1 MEAAQVDAHSRPRG
15 DVQVESAALRECH
28 ELVIERVAQAVQESE
43 SAVFVAGDRVDQIV
57 TTAERQ
63 VADLEQLLEAL
74 DGSRDAPQGVVGLI
88 AQQDRTTQ
96 EFVGCMVDGLRRQ
109 NEAAT
114 GAASLTEDI
123 SRFAREIARISTEA
137 RLLTVNV
144 RIEAAHLGENGRTVA
159 VIATQIHDVS
169 RAIEVA
175 NRTITDLATSLAR
188 LLPKIADRSTQM
200 RSEADRFANALSEQA
215 ASMSDGV
222 TTLQVMM
229 SQAIHE
235 SRHRNEQVVRMAR
248 EALSSLQFQ
257 DPMSQELR
265 DLVLV
270 IEEIAARY
278 DIDCGPSAGVLRTMG
293 RDLPTAS
300 DDDVPEHGD
309 VMLF

>member
-1 MEAAQVDAHSRPRG
+1 MATALAERREDPMEPRRA
-15 DVQVESAALRECH
+15 ESAALRECH
-28 ELVIERVAQAVQESE
+28 TLLAERVAQAVQESE
-43 SAVFVAGDRVDQIV
+43 AGVYVAGDRVDKIV

-63 VADLEQLLEAL
+63 VVDLEALLGTL
-74 DGSRDAPQGVVGLI
+74 DGSRDERQGVVGLI
-88 AQQDRTTQ
+88 TQQDRTTQ

-144 RIEAAHLGENGRTVA
+144 RIEAAHLGEHGRSVA

-169 RAIEVA
+169 RAIEHA

-188 LLPKIADRSTQM
+188 LLPRIADRSTEM
-200 RSEADRFANALSEQA
+200 RGEADRFASVLSSQA
-215 ASMSDGV
+215 AAMSDGV
-222 TTLQVMM
+222 TTLQHMM
-229 SQAIHE
+229 VQAIQE
-235 SRHRNEQVVRMAR
+235 SRARNEQVVHMAR
-248 EALSSLQFQ
+248 EALSALQFQ

-270 IEEIAARY
+270 VEDVSARY
-278 DIDCGPSAGVLRTMG
+278 GLDCGPSAGVLRTVG
-293 RDLPTAS
+293 RDLERS
-300 DDDVPEHGD
+300 DGGEPDPGD